1 MQQMMQEVRQQL
13 VASNFTLRNTSTT
26 ITSVLSNA
34 PLIFDPNEFKRAVCI
49 LSEAISEKLH
59 FALPNSLLSQQFI
72 RRCIYEQLGVKITR
86 LQMLCLCHK
95 LSKIRPHSV
104 VDPTELKRSAS
115 SIISPDKHNRTLLSD
130 KPIHGK
136 VIENFVVQLRQFVVL
151 SQRDDVANV

>member
-1 MQQMMQEVRQQL
+1 MIREVRQQL
-13 VASNFTLRNTSTT
+13 VTNNFTVRNTPTST
-26 ITSVLSNA
+26 SLSNNA
-34 PLIFDPNEFKRAVCI
+34 PAAFDPVEFKRAVCI
-49 LSEAISEKLH
+49 LSDAIAEKKH
-59 FALPNSLLSQQFI
+59 FSLPNSLLSQQFI

-115 SIISPDKHNRTLLSD
+115 SVISPDKHNKKLLSD

-151 SQRDDVANV
+151 SQRNDVANV